1 MVRVDVVIPQPGGL
15 CALLALAAAAAAT
28 VDEVKKACERVQP
41 LPRGKFFLELQ
52 LSDDS
57 WVHVDRASTLG
68 ECLAV
73 AWRPDGRLA
82 MRLLPK

>member
-1 MVRVDVVIPQPGGL
+1 MVLVDVIIRQPDGAHVL
-15 CALLALAAAAAAT
+15 SLAAAAAAK

-57 WVHVDRASTLG
+57 WVHVDRASTLE
-68 ECLAV
+68 ECLINGTPYAS
-73 AWRPDGRLA
+73 GRLT
-82 MRLLPK
+82 MRLSPQ